1 MYMSSVA
8 AIWNI
13 NCLFCQRIFSIANE
27 GVCISRCWVTSI
39 GDFFFFSFTWECNR
53 LLCRSVEIVGCITPN
68 ILITIFCPIICA
80 LFIFVARYYLLL
92 QGLERHVLHSQ
103 RVSECTTR
111 VKLTSLLC
119 AIQLYG
125 IQLLCHSVTLN
136 VNQMQQAPGVFERNQ
151 NMRLHQHNA
160 GKMLVD
166 SPRNYSHSPHRH
178 HTPRPHTHTHTPHLF
193 VSLGIDPTS
202 LICKVTDALTWYRAG
217 RM

>member
-1 MYMSSVA
+1 MHQPLLSD
-8 AIWNI
+8 I
-13 NCLFCQRIFSIANE
+13 NWWFI
-27 GVCISRCWVTSI
+27 
-39 GDFFFFSFTWECNR
+39 FFSFTWECNR

-111 VKLTSLLC
+111 VELTSLLC